1 MVGCFEYSGICTSTN
16 HYRRDTTFSSI
27 CGGVQY
33 CCIRDENVNRFQQE
47 NGMNSKF
54 KAGDLVFE
62 VSFLSGI
69 RLVEVTNHEDPVYT
83 IEGNGET
90 YTENGKKFDD
100 TEGVPSLLHA
110 TQEMRENLVAIWGED
125 AVPKLP
131 LCGSELTRK
140 LLEKQKYV
148 LCWIAAQSDDI
159 ARRYKELRVIEF
171 MDDKEGWF
179 VCVGGHGYN
188 HAVPVD
194 NNGNEIVG
202 ESHE

>member
-1 MVGCFEYSGICTSTN
+1 
-16 HYRRDTTFSSI
+16 
-27 CGGVQY
+27 
-33 CCIRDENVNRFQQE
+33 
-47 NGMNSKF
+47 MNSKF

-100 TEGVPSLLHA
+100 AGGVPSLLHA
-110 TQEMRENLVAIWGED
+110 TQEMREKLVAIWGED

-131 LCGSELTRK
+131 LKGSELTK
-140 LLEKQKYV
+140 ELLKEQKYV
-148 LCWIAAQSDDI
+148 LCYVSETSDND
-159 ARRYKELRVIEF
+159 ARTKATAMAI
-171 MDDKEGWF
+171 GS
-179 VCVGGHGYN
+179 YN
-188 HAVPVD
+188 ESFWLTNKHCEWQYAVPID

-202 ESHE
+202 TREGSLTEMSYGIWKKV